1 MATDNYVT
9 RRGEYYQR
17 EIHRLK
23 ELYVDNG
30 IINHL
35 DEMKGIIDILILDSA
50 EDGAW
55 AMVEF
60 SKTKAVSYREELTT
74 FSQFLASLRYTFTL
88 FMNKF
93 LRS

>member
-1 MATDNYVT
+1 MASDNYVLK
-9 RRGEYYQR
+9 RGEYYQK
-17 EIHRLK
+17 EIRRLK
-23 ELYVDNG
+23 ELYEDNG
-30 IINHL
+30 IINHI
-35 DEMKGIIDILILDSA
+35 EGIKGIIDILILDSA

-60 SKTKAVSYREELTT
+60 SKTKAVSRRDELTA
-74 FSQFLASLRYTFTL
+74 FSQFLASIRYTFTL